1 MWFSVP
7 VLLLGVCVLEVSG
20 PGKCSTLSQVA
31 RSREA
36 LIGEDCV
43 PLRDSGL

>member
-7 VLLLGVCVLEVSG
+7 VLPLGGCVCWSG

-36 LIGEDCV
+36 VIGEDCV
-43 PLRDSGL
+43 PLRESGL